1 MTAVEARVANQSRN
15 ILLAYVL
22 WFFLGVFGAHRFY
35 LGKMGTAILQLL
47 FTLSVFG
54 AIITVVWWVIDAFL
68 IPGLIE
74 EDQDRIRAAAKA
86 DLTR

>member
-74 EDQDRIRAAAKA
+74 DDQERIRAAAKA
-86 DLTR
+86 DLT